1 MLSDSLPRTK
11 RLGSHPVRGLTLIE
25 VIVSIVI
32 LSVLAIFSWGL
43 HSSARNQS
51 DRVTSLSN
59 LRQCL
64 MFLRNIA
71 NERNGVVPF
80 SKLGSPWI
88 STLWPLAYPNRPFP
102 AWENDCSNLQGTFFY
117 DPSVRYDLAR
127 GNTVAR
133 SFGLNVKL
141 YTGPDTALRIQLN
154 TVQRPTATALLTTV
168 GYGSDGSGISSNLS
182 RSRINFRLQNYTL
195 AHVGFVDGH
204 VQAMTKK
211 ELEIPLS
218 TYEDV
223 FWTGKD

>member
-11 RLGSHPVRGLTLIE
+11 RSGSYPVRGLSLIE
-25 VIVSIVI
+25 IVVSIVI
-32 LSVLAIFSWGL
+32 LCVLAAFSMAL
-43 HSSARNQS
+43 YSSARSQS

-64 MFLRNIA
+64 MFLRNIG

-102 AWENDCSNLQGTFFY
+102 QWENDCSNLRGTFFY
-117 DPSVRYDLAR
+117 DPTVRYDLAR
-127 GNTVAR
+127 GNAVAR

-141 YTGPDTALRIQLN
+141 YSGPDTALRIQLN
-154 TVQRPTATALLTTV
+154 TIQRPTVTALLTTV
-168 GYGSDGSGISSNLS
+168 GPGSDGSGISSNLS

-195 AHVGFVDGH
+195 AHIGFVDGH
-204 VQAMTKK
+204 VQAMTKE

-218 TYEDV
+218 THEDV